1 MPHFFDEEKYVI
13 HYENSQLYSRLAL
26 KVKKVHRVLQF
37 TQSQWLKP
45 FIEFS
50 TKKRIEAE
58 KALYTLINDA
68 VYRKT
73 MENSRN
79 RTNVKLVNNE
89 KRLFKMHN
97 KTKLYA
103 TQNIWQLFSYDMKKQ
118 SFIKA
123 QQTCIHWKV
132 YSGIKYSINLRV

>member
-13 HYENSQLYSRLAL
+13 HYENSELYLRLAL
-26 KVKKVHRVLQF
+26 KIKKVHRVLQF
-37 TQSQWLKP
+37 TQSHWLKP

-79 RTNVKLVNNE
+79 RTNVKLVSNE

-97 KTKLYA
+97 KT
-103 TQNIWQLFSYDMKKQ
+103 
-118 SFIKA
+118 
-123 QQTCIHWKV
+123 
-132 YSGIKYSINLRV
+132 